1 MNMQNRKGDSNRN
14 SKHGSKHDSKDYSK
28 LASRLASR
36 GGLAFAFISGLLLS
50 IILFYE
56 PQGQQSPQKKSVTN
70 LPDFTATQLL
80 SELPISSEDLQLPA
94 VINLW
99 ASWCTACLY
108 EHPVLVGLNESGVPI
123 YGINYQD
130 NRSAA
135 LLWLA
140 ENGNPFKLSIEDKYG
155 RLGDMLDVYGLPE
168 TLLVDKDGNIL
179 VHHRGWITQQ
189 VWQNKFLL
197 LWQEANL

>member
-1 MNMQNRKGDSNRN
+1 MRMNIQNRKDG
-14 SKHGSKHDSKDYSK
+14 SKHGSKRASKHSSK
-28 LASRLASR
+28 LASRLALR

-56 PQGQQSPQKKSVTN
+56 PQGQQPPQKKRVTN
-70 LPDFTATQLL
+70 LPNFTATQLI

-108 EHPVLVGLNESGVPI
+108 EHPVLVGLNESGIPI

-179 VHHRGWITQQ
+179 VHHRGWITQK
-189 VWQNKFLL
+189 VWQDKFLL
-197 LWQEANL
+197 LWQEANS